1 MACPCLSFP
10 TCAMGD
16 NRCLQCV
23 PEGARAGSPQPP
35 AHWMPPQIAQGA
47 NIGTPIPPTA
57 AWHNP
62 TSPNLHGHPPAPP
75 ATAALGDREQH
86 KEGAKRGKDL
96 AAPSPLDTGISW
108 ARCQDPA
115 AHTQAL
121 PPKPPNSRAARDA
134 HAVAQP
140 RPTAPFIFRL
150 LLHGFPI
157 ARQKCRQGTGMGHGM
172 RNALPCCQPPQ
183 QSEQLHAPAVPQFP
197 H

>member
-1 MACPCLSFP
+1 MQWVTTAASSAC
-10 TCAMGD
+10 
-16 NRCLQCV
+16 RR
-23 PEGARAGSPQPP
+23 ARGQGPP
-35 AHWMPPQIAQGA
+35 SLLHTGRPPKIAQGA

-57 AWHNP
+57 ARHNP
-62 TSPNLHGHPPAPP
+62 TSPNLRGHPPAPP
-75 ATAALGDREQH
+75 ATAALGGREQR
-86 KEGAKRGKDL
+86 KEGTKRGKDL
-96 AAPSPLDTGISW
+96 AAPSPSDTGVSW

-115 AHTQAL
+115 AHTPAL

-150 LLHGFPI
+150 LLHGFPV
-157 ARQKCRQGTGMGHGM
+157 ARQKCRRGTGMGHGM
-172 RNALPCCQPPQ
+172 RNALPCSQPLQ